1 MSFADIQGQSRPI
14 EIIRQYLSGSLG
26 GRGLLFCGPQG
37 VGKKL
42 AALNMAKAI
51 NCLNN
56 NLDPCEQCPSCLK
69 INKGQHPDVSLIDC
83 LTLIETEAGLAKN
96 DSGDSNAVKIGHIRA
111 LQKQISLRPY
121 EGKKKV
127 FIIDEAQ
134 NMTSEASNALLKT
147 LEQPP
152 QDSLI
157 ILISSKPA
165 LLFKTIV
172 SRCQPIKFS
181 GMPKQELRQVL
192 QKKYG
197 LDYNCGHFLAFY
209 CEGRLGYA
217 LKLKEDGLFFR
228 KNEII
233 DGKFLVKERQDL
245 RDILNILSVWY
256 RDIYLYK
263 AGLEEAELI
272 NYDRRQDLKRASAV
286 HSFEH
291 LDNVLSCI
299 SDSSLRIEQNINV
312 KLLLAN
318 LKAVLSN

>member
-14 EIIRQYLSGSLG
+14 EIIQQYLSGALS

-42 AALNMAKAI
+42 AALAMAKAV

-69 INKGQHPDVSLIDC
+69 VSKGQHPDVFLIDC
-83 LTLIETEAGLAKN
+83 HTVIESEAGQAKK
-96 DSGDSNAVKIGHIRA
+96 DSGGSEAVRIDHIRA
-111 LQKQISLRPY
+111 LQKNISLRPY

-134 NMTSEASNALLKT
+134 DMTAEASNALLKT
-147 LEQPP
+147 LEEPP
-152 QDSLI
+152 RDSLL
-157 ILISSKPA
+157 ILVSSKPS
-165 LLFKTIV
+165 LLFKTIT

-181 GMPKQELRQVL
+181 GMQRQELRQVL

-197 LDYNCGHFLAFY
+197 LDYNCSHFLAYY

-217 LKLKEDGLFFR
+217 LKLKEEGLFFS

-233 DGKFLVKERQDL
+233 DGKFMVKERRDL
-245 RDILNILSVWY
+245 RNILNILNVWY

-263 AGLEEAELI
+263 KGLAETELI
-272 NYDRRQDLKRASAV
+272 NYDRRQDLKKISAA
-286 HSFEH
+286 HSFGH

-299 SDSSLRIEQNINV
+299 SDSALRIEQNINV